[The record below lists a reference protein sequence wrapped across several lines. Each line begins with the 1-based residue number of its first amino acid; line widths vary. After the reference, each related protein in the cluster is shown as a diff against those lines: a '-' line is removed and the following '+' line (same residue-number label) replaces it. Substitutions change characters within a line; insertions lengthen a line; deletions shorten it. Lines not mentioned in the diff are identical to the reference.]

1 MWQYYRDGP
10 NDNIAHSKSF
20 QFEVEITGKS
30 LDNDN
35 KKSLSLKY
43 LSNFWKTLERPLI
56 NCEINHN
63 LTCIDR
69 CVISS
74 AT

>member
-1 MWQYYRDGP
+1 M
-10 NDNIAHSKSF
+10 
-20 QFEVEITGKS
+20 
-30 LDNDN
+30 
-35 KKSLSLKY
+35 SLKY

-74 AT
+74 ATWATKKIKKTTTTFYVSVVTLSTKDIAKLLEKSKAAF